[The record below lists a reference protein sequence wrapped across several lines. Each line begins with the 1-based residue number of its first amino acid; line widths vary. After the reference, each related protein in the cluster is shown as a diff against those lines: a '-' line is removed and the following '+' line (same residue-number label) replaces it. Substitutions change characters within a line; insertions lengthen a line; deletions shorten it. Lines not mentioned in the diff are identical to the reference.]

1 MNQIKR
7 SPKPCCADTAAP
19 EYFLLR
25 AAAWLALLVSLIS
38 PQLSQAGRL
47 PQVKEGDLIFQTS
60 LSSQSLAIQRATG
73 SRYSHMGMILFRDGK
88 PFVFEAVAT
97 VRYTP
102 LEKWIARGKN
112 GRYVV
117 KRLARADTVLTR
129 VNLDKLRRTAR
140 RYAGKPYD
148 LTFEWSD
155 QRIYCSELVW
165 KTYKNALDVE
175 IGRLQ
180 RLRDFRLDDPAVR
193 QKLKER
199 YGSRVP
205 MDEPVI
211 SPGEMFRSSLLVT
224 VNEN

>member
-1 MNQIKR
+1 MNQVKR
-7 SPKPCCADTAAP
+7 SPEPCQADNAAP
-19 EYFLLR
+19 ECFLLR
-25 AAAWLALLVSLIS
+25 AAWLALLVMLIF
-38 PQLSQAGRL
+38 PQVSQAGRL

-73 SRYSHMGMILFRDGK
+73 SRYSHMGMILFREGK

-112 GRYVV
+112 GCYVV

-129 VNLDKLRRTAR
+129 KNLDKLRRTAR
-140 RYAGKPYD
+140 LYAGKPYD
-148 LTFEWSD
+148 LAFEWSD

-165 KTYKNALDVE
+165 KTYKNALNIE

-180 RLRDFRLDDPAVR
+180 RLRDFRLDDPAVK

-199 YGSRVP
+199 YGSQVP

-211 SPGEMFRSSLLVT
+211 SPGEMFSSSLLVS
-224 VNEN
+224 VSEN